1 MVKIEDLYVFGCI
14 VHLVI
19 KTKKRH
25 QLNLKRILGE
35 GGAIIHYDISI
46 WQRVA

>member
-19 KTKKRH
+19 KTKKKRH
-25 QLNLKRILGE
+25 QLNLKHILGE

-46 WQRVA
+46 WQE